1 MTPYLKA
8 IDELNSNGFVSDKTM
23 AQLTPAELAQAV
35 EAATGGK

>member
-8 IDELNSNGFVSDKTM
+8 IEELNSQGFVSDTTI
-23 AQLTPAELAQAV
+23 AQLSPAELAQAV